1 MIRKLRYRLM
11 VLKKVS
17 FYAEGV
23 KKLFFLKLVCGLV
36 MLASSFV
43 LPILYGQFV
52 ENVILGRNLSILVH
66 IVAGYIVIQFVNSI
80 ISFVNNYCT
89 YSMNNTA
96 TVAIRLKIIDNKLKQ
111 DFDRYDNINPGN
123 EKMVVDDAVFKL
135 CDFSGVQSTD
145 YLISLVKMVILLTA
159 LYILEWRLALLLVLA
174 IPVTFLLNHMNGIKA
189 KKNNSETWEND
200 RAWGNWIYT
209 SMWGWR
215 EIRAMNQEKR
225 FERKFTQFSKKCS
238 NLFRNYTQFWV
249 TRVHTIPKIKDEFL
263 LQFALYFLGGVLIYH
278 GNITIGTL
286 LVFAQYYAM
295 LAETIQTVVNTD
307 TDLQINSV
315 QYDKAIAAFE
325 EEVEVDDTKTKEIP
339 NCNLKFDHVTF
350 RYLEGNTDVL
360 KDFSMEIK
368 QGERVGIVGESGK
381 GKTTLL
387 NLIVG
392 MLNPTEGRIMFGG
405 KDLFQLDLRSVHKK
419 VGFVLQENMLFN
431 TTIRENLLYGN
442 ENATEEEIRDACKKA
457 CISDYIESLPEKYDT
472 VVGEKGIKLSG
483 GQKQRIVLA
492 RLFLRDVDMFI
503 FDEATSA
510 LDQRAE
516 NLIQNAICSIGK
528 DKTIVVVAHRESS
541 LKLCERLIYL

>member
-1 MIRKLRYRLM
+1 M
-11 VLKKVS
+11 VLKKIS
-17 FYAEGV
+17 LYAESV

-36 MLASSFV
+36 MLASSFL
-43 LPILYGQFV
+43 LPIFYGQFI
-52 ENVILGRNLSILVH
+52 EDVILGRNLSILVH
-66 IVAGYIVIQFVNSI
+66 IVASCIVIQLVNSLV
-80 ISFVNNYCT
+80 SFANNYCT
-89 YSMNNTA
+89 YRMNNTA

-111 DFDRYDNINPGN
+111 DFSRYDNINPGN

-145 YLISLVKMVILLTA
+145 YFISLGKTIFLGVA
-159 LYILEWRLALLLVLA
+159 LFVMEWRLALVLILA
-174 IPVTFLLNHMNGIKA
+174 VPVSFLLNHMNGKKA
-189 KKNNSETWEND
+189 KKNNTETWEND
-200 RAWGNWIYT
+200 KAWGDWIFT
-209 SMWGWR
+209 SIWAWR

-225 FERKFTQFSKKCS
+225 FQRKFFEYSRKYSK
-238 NLFRNYTQFWV
+238 LFRTYTQFWV
-249 TRVHTIPKIKDEFL
+249 TRRFTIPKIKDEFL
-263 LQFALYFLGGVLIYH
+263 MQFVLYFLGGVLIYH

-295 LAETIQTVVNTD
+295 LAEAIQTVVNTD

-325 EEVEVDDTKTKEIP
+325 EEIEVDETKAKEIP
-339 NCNLKFDHVTF
+339 NCNLKFVHVTF
-350 RYLEGNTDVL
+350 RYPEGNTDIL
-360 KDFSMEIK
+360 EDFSMEIK

-392 MLNPTEGRIMFGG
+392 MLNPTEGKIMFGE
-405 KDLFQLDLRSVHKK
+405 KELSQLDLRSVHKK

-442 ENATEEEIRDACKKA
+442 ENATEEEIKDACEKA
-457 CISDYIESLPEKYDT
+457 YISDYIESLPEKYDT

-516 NLIQNAICSIGK
+516 NLIQNAIRSIGE
-528 DKTIVVVAHRESS
+528 DKTIVVVSHRESS
-541 LKLCERLIYL
+541 LKLCDRLIYL

>member
-1 MIRKLRYRLM
+1 MMRKLRYRLM

-23 KKLFFLKLVCGLV
+23 KKLFFLKLVCGLIGLV
-36 MLASSFV
+36 SSFV
-43 LPILYGQFV
+43 LPIFYSKFI
-52 ENVILGRNLSILVH
+52 EDVILGRNLNILVY
-66 IVAGYIVIQFVNSI
+66 IVVGYIVIQLVNSFV
-80 ISFVNNYCT
+80 SFVNNYCT
-89 YSMNNTA
+89 YSMNNTV
-96 TVAIRLKIIDNKLKQ
+96 TVAIRLKILDNKLKQ
-111 DFDRYDNINPGN
+111 DFSRYDNINPGN
-123 EKMVVDDAVFKL
+123 EKMVLDDAVFKL

-145 YLISLVKMVILLTA
+145 YFISFGKTISLGVA
-159 LYILEWRLALLLVLA
+159 LFVMEWRLALVLILA
-174 IPVTFLLNHMNGIKA
+174 MPVSFLLNHVNGKKA
-189 KKNNSETWEND
+189 KKNNRETWEND
-200 RAWGNWIYT
+200 KAWGNWIFT
-209 SMWGWR
+209 SMWAWR
-215 EIRAMNQEKR
+215 EIRAMNQEKK
-225 FERKFTQFSKKCS
+225 FKRKFLEYSQKYSK
-238 NLFRNYTQFWV
+238 LFRTYTQFWV
-249 TRVHTIPKIKDEFL
+249 TRRFTIPKIKDEFL
-263 LQFALYFLGGVLIYH
+263 MQFVLYFLGGVLIYH

-295 LAETIQTVVNTD
+295 LAEAVQTVINTD

-325 EEVEVDDTKTKEIP
+325 EEIEVDETKMKEIT
-339 NCNLKFDHVTF
+339 NCNLKFNHVTF
-350 RYLEGNTDVL
+350 RYPESNTDIL

-392 MLNPTEGRIMFGG
+392 MLKPTEGKIIFGEEE
-405 KDLFQLDLRSVHKK
+405 LSQLDLRSVHQK
-419 VGFVLQENMLFN
+419 VGFVLQENILFN
-431 TTIRENLLYGN
+431 TTIQENLLYGN
-442 ENATEEEIRDACKKA
+442 ENASDEEIRDACEKA

-516 NLIQNAICSIGK
+516 NLIQNAIRSIGA

-541 LKLCERLIYL
+541 LKLCDRLIYL